1 MSCQNVN
8 LFLRRAYVKTIFMA
22 CTIIAQIFLN
32 SLPYMI
38 YLLIEFLDELVFG
51 VGEIALPFIRTDLD
65 LTYTQIGLLLS
76 LPGIIAAFIEPFIGI
91 LGDVWKRRVLIITG
105 GVLFTAS
112 LFLTSISFSFIL
124 LLFSFILF
132 FPSSGAFVS
141 LSQANLMDSDTARHE
156 QNMARWTFAGSLGV
170 LGGPLLLG
178 LFVYFGLGWRG
189 TYAALASFSTFCL
202 LAALRFLPPDSLS
215 SPTFPS
221 LHIVFDGFRA
231 ALSALKRVEVW
242 RWLLLLEFADLM
254 GDVLFSYLALYFV
267 DVARTTSSQAGIA
280 VTIWLAM
287 GLISDF
293 LFIPF
298 IDRQKDSLK
307 FMRVTAFMEC
317 FAFSVFLLTSG
328 FIPKLIVVIIVNLF
342 NTGWY
347 PILQGRLYSSLP
359 GQSASIMAIG
369 SVTAPL
375 AKFFPFLIGFLAD
388 QFGLQTAMWILLLGP
403 IALLIGLPRKKTLSF

>member
-1 MSCQNVN
+1 
-8 LFLRRAYVKTIFMA
+8 
-22 CTIIAQIFLN
+22 
-32 SLPYMI
+32 MI
-38 YLLIEFLDELVFG
+38 YLLIEFIDELVFG
-51 VGEIALPFIRTDLD
+51 VGETAWPLFRNDLH

-91 LGDVWKRRVLIITG
+91 LGDVWKRRMLIITG
-105 GVLFTAS
+105 GILFTLS
-112 LFLTSISFSFIL
+112 LFMTSASYSFVFL
-124 LLFSFILF
+124 LASFILF

-170 LGGPLLLG
+170 LSGPLLLG

-189 TYAALASFSTFCL
+189 TYAALASFSTLCL
-202 LAALRFLPPDSLS
+202 LAALRYLPPDSVSTS
-215 SPTFPS
+215 SFPS
-221 LHIVFDGFRA
+221 LRVVFDGFRA
-231 ALSALKRVEVW
+231 AFSSLKRVEVW

-267 DVARTTSSQAGIA
+267 DVGRATETQAGVA
-280 VTIWLAM
+280 VTVWLAL

-293 LFIPF
+293 LFIRF
-298 IDRQKDSLK
+298 IDRQNDSMNFL
-307 FMRVTAFMEC
+307 RITALMEL
-317 FAFSVFLLTSG
+317 FAFAVFLLIPG
-328 FIPKLIVVIIVNLF
+328 FTWKLIVVVAVNLF

-347 PILQGRLYSSLP
+347 SILQGRLYSSMP

-369 SVTAPL
+369 SVTTPL

-388 QFGLQTAMWILLLGP
+388 KFGLQTAMWILLLGP
-403 IALLIGLPRKKTLSF
+403 IALLIGLPRSVSSLPFEEG

>member
-1 MSCQNVN
+1 MT
-8 LFLRRAYVKTIFMA
+8 F
-22 CTIIAQIFLN
+22 
-32 SLPYMI
+32 I
-38 YLLIEFLDELVFG
+38 YLLIEFTDELVFG
-51 VGEIALPFIRTDLD
+51 VGEIALPFLRDDLQ

-91 LGDVWKRRVLIITG
+91 LGDVWKRRLLIITG

-112 LFLTSISFSFIL
+112 LAITSLATTFYI

-132 FPSSGAFVS
+132 FPSSGAFVA
-141 LSQANLMDSDTARHE
+141 LSQANLMDSDTTRHE

-170 LGGPLLLG
+170 LAGPLLLG

-189 TYAALASFSTFCL
+189 TYAALASFSSLCL
-202 LAALRFLPPDSLS
+202 LAALRYLPPEHISAPS
-215 SPTFPS
+215 FPS
-221 LHIVFDGFRA
+221 LSVVFDGFLA
-231 ALSALKRVEVW
+231 AFNALKRADVW

-267 DVARTTSSQAGIA
+267 DVGRATETQAGIA
-280 VTIWLAM
+280 VTAWLAL
-287 GLISDF
+287 GLITDF

-298 IDRQKDSLK
+298 IDRQQDSMK
-307 FMRVTAFMEC
+307 FLRRTAFLEV
-317 FAFSVFLLTSG
+317 FAFAIFLLTPG
-328 FIPKLIVVIIVNLF
+328 FIPKLVVVVFVNLL

-347 PILQGRLYSSLP
+347 AILQGRLYSSLP
-359 GQSASIMAIG
+359 GQSASLMAIG

-388 QFGLQTAMWILLLGP
+388 QFGLQAAMWILILGP
-403 IALLIGLPRKKTLSF
+403 LALLVGLPRASTNLTPGT